1 MNAIRALEERL
12 GRYPPGRYPVQHAT
26 AQFHLGLALTEAG
39 RLDEAETALT
49 TAAGLFPPDRL
60 QVEHA
65 KATNALGVVFRLAGR
80 PEAAATAFRK
90 AAALFEAAGLTV
102 EQGAA
107 LFNLG
112 LVQRELGD
120 TQAAV
125 GCFEEARARLDPDR
139 VPIEAAAAARE
150 LGAALL
156 VGGELDA
163 ARAALEAAMELA
175 GRAGDQ
181 AGLGAAANILGLAQ
195 LAGDLPEQAVE
206 AFRSAVAGHPR
217 SLRPEEYAM
226 AKANLALAYERAGDR
241 PRARLTAGQ
250 AVSVAGAAAPVLA
263 QARAI
268 LDRLGDQPGTLL
280 QVLDLE
286 VPERWLPILRE
297 ELARWVAADP
307 VVRVAE
313 AGAMVDGVL
322 ARPAAAQDLAEA
334 WLAALLELPPE
345 EMTGL
350 IRAALQAVRERDAT
364 SAGRLRSVVTRA
376 MARFP
381 IPQWTRL
388 EHTFAHVAAGLG
400 LDGSWRSTKT

>member
-12 GRYPPGRYPVQHAT
+12 GRYPPERYPVQHAT

-65 KATNALGVVFRLAGR
+65 KASNALGVVFRLAGR
-80 PEAAATAFRK
+80 LEAAATTFRK

-120 TQAAV
+120 TQAAA
-125 GCFEEARARLDPDR
+125 GWFELARARLDPDR
-139 VPIEAAAAARE
+139 VPAEAAAAARE
-150 LGAALL
+150 LGATLL

-181 AGLGAAANILGLAQ
+181 AGLGTAANILGLAQ
-195 LAGDLPEQAVE
+195 LAGDLPDRAVE

-217 SLRPEEYAM
+217 SLRPEGYAM
-226 AKANLALAYERAGDR
+226 AKANLALAYERTGDR
-241 PRARLTAGQ
+241 PRARLAAGQ

-263 QARAI
+263 QARAV

-286 VPERWLPILRE
+286 VPERWLPVVRE
-297 ELARWVAADP
+297 ELARWVADP
-307 VVRVAE
+307 AVRVAE
-313 AGAMVDGVL
+313 AGAFVDGVL

-350 IRAALQAVRERDAT
+350 IRATLQALRDRDEL

-400 LDGSWRSTKT
+400 LDGSWR